1 MTCYLLIVIIKLLYI
16 MERFERIDAKLII
29 ADLVKHERLLMED
42 LYDAYE
48 IARKQKARK
57 QYRIGLYW
65 IPSEL
70 TKYYDLNI
78 IMQTAEDS
86 RYPFDIR
93 VMDITRYKIKQRADF
108 IHAVININ
116 EVLQDKVFAEDKQSI
131 YRLG

>member
-1 MTCYLLIVIIKLLYI
+1 
-16 MERFERIDAKLII
+16 MEKFERIDAKLII

-70 TKYYDLNI
+70 TKYYDLNV

-93 VMDITRYKIKQRADF
+93 VMNITRYKIKQRADF

-116 EVLQDKVFAEDKQSI
+116 EVLQDKVFAQDKQSI